1 MKKLFLP
8 LLLVGAVT
16 QAKAQFSF
24 DAQLKYASSTTALFN
39 KNISDLGASQ
49 DYDFAFSSN
58 YGAALSVNFGKIGLG
73 VEALAGNFKGAY
85 QGEAPLIWGGGN
97 YISQVE
103 LKTLQIPVYLRVG
116 GSKGSFGEFGVVAN
130 NISAASYSA
139 SNALVDPAFDVTDQ
153 YKSFLAYMV
162 GVGGRI
168 SLPKIPVMLS
178 ISARFMYS
186 TADAKG
192 VDALGIDLD
201 NYSTYYK
208 TNAAS
213 VGLHAGLVYSFE

>member
-85 QGEAPLIWGGGN
+85 QGEPPLFLGST
-97 YISQVE
+97 YTSEVE

-130 NISAASYSA
+130 NISAATYSA
-139 SNALVDPAFDVTDQ
+139 SHALVNPAFDVTDQ
-153 YKSFLAYMV
+153 YQSFLAYMV